1 MLDFIA
7 DIVGEA
13 ILGAFFEVFASIF
26 SGLFGCMADREGPEI
41 LLVVPRLPTGAGVL
55 LAKGGL

>member
-13 ILGAFFEVFASIF
+13 IVGVFCEVFAGIF
-26 SGLFGCMADREGPEI
+26 SGLFGSIADREGPEI

-55 LAKGGL
+55 LTKGGR